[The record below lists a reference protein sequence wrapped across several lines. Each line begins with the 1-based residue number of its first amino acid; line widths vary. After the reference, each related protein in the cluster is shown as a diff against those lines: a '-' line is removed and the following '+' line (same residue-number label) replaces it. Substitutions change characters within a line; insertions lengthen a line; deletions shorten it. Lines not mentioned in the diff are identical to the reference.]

1 MKDSAVENNSSST
14 SAAVLILA
22 IALLLSSCAS
32 PNKQLAVYSDANKLG
47 LAPAPLPQY
56 KAGTKFVYSNGTWE
70 SVARVGPEGVT
81 WVNHRGN
88 ESRGSADFTYKRVQW
103 QTRDRQGRREFS
115 QTEFWLGQPT
125 TTLWPLKPG
134 NRTRYNEEGTWSASG
149 GTARSYDSYWS
160 CEVIG
165 TERVSVV
172 AGDFDTWK
180 ITCKRYSNRF
190 RSTSKTR
197 EYRTWYYA
205 PAVNHWVLEIRD
217 YNGYRENR
225 RKELAAV
232 LPDLATYTA
241 VPENITSLKRQF
253 QNTLESAKRGA
264 TEVWEHP
271 GEQLLVSMTPRKSF
285 RLGNGDICRQYYQ
298 TFDQSGYRYEYPGI
312 ACRNDEGRW
321 LVPRR

>member
-1 MKDSAVENNSSST
+1 MKDRVDKIRSST
-14 SAAVLILA
+14 SAVALILA
-22 IALLLSSCAS
+22 IWLLLSSCAS
-32 PNKQLAVYSDANKLG
+32 PPRQTAVYSEANKLG

-56 KAGTKFVYSNGTWE
+56 KVGTKFVYSNGTWE
-70 SVARVGPEGVT
+70 SVLDVGPEEVT

-88 ESRGSADFTYKRVQW
+88 ESIGSADFTYKRRQW
-103 QTRDRQGRREFS
+103 KTRDRQGSREFK
-115 QTEFWLGQPT
+115 QMEFWLGEPT

-134 NRTRYNEEGTWSASG
+134 NRTRYNEEGSWS
-149 GTARSYDSYWS
+149 TADGPARRYDSYWS
-160 CEVIG
+160 CEVKG
-165 TERVSVV
+165 TERVSVA

-205 PAVNHWVLEIRD
+205 PAINHWVLEIRD

-225 RKELAAV
+225 RTELAAV
-232 LPDLATYTA
+232 LPDLATYTSRM
-241 VPENITSLKRQF
+241 ENITSLKRQF
-253 QNTLESAKRGA
+253 QNTLESSRRGV

-271 GEQLLVSMTPRKSF
+271 AEQLLVSLTPRKSF
-285 RLGNGDICRQYYQ
+285 RLENGGVCRQYHQ
-298 TFDQSGYRYEYPGI
+298 TIDQSGYKYEYPGI